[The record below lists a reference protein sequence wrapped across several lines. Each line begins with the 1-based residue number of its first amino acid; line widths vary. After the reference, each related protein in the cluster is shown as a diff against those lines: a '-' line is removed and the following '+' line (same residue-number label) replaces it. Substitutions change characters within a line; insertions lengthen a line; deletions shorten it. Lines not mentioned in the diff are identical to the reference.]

1 MEPEQQPLGL
11 DPELEKSLLDYKGN
25 LTSEVRVQLLD
36 LLHCI
41 AQCNL
46 GDRKDLKKL
55 VGIALEL
62 LDNAQRYNTGMEVEF
77 RWRIEG
83 SVLMVTI
90 RNRASKINAE
100 RLMEAVDSIERMTPE
115 QIALAF
121 RKQLTNEQFGAA
133 GGAGL
138 GMLQIAKKVGKKITA
153 DVQPVRMDEFIC
165 TSQVSADLGP
175 NLKRA

>member
-1 MEPEQQPLGL
+1 MENKKRSTGL
-11 DPELEKSLLDYKGN
+11 DAELEKSLLDYKGN

-62 LDNAQRYNTGMEVEF
+62 LDNAQRYNTGQEVEF
-77 RWRIEG
+77 RWHIEG

-90 RNRASKINAE
+90 RNRSSRANAE
-100 RLMEAVDSIERMTPE
+100 RLLDAVNSIERMSPE

-121 RKQLTNEQFGAA
+121 RKQLTNEQFGEG

-138 GMLQIAKKVGKKITA
+138 GMLQIAKKIGKNITA
-153 DVQPVRMDEFIC
+153 DARPVKMDEFIC
-165 TSQVSADLGP
+165 TSQVSADLGTG
-175 NLKRA
+175 LKRA

>member
-1 MEPEQQPLGL
+1 MEPKKQPSNI
-11 DPELEKSLLDYKGN
+11 DAELERSLLDYKGN

-46 GDRKDLKKL
+46 GERKDLKKL

-62 LDNAQRYNTGMEVEF
+62 LDNAQRYNTGEDVEF
-77 RWRIEG
+77 RWHIEG
-83 SVLMVTI
+83 SVLIVTI
-90 RNRASKINAE
+90 RNRASRANAE
-100 RLMEAVDSIERMTPE
+100 RLLDVVNSIERMSPE

-121 RKQLTNEQFGAA
+121 RKQLTNEQFGEG

-138 GMLQIAKKVGKKITA
+138 GMLQIAKKIGKNISA
-153 DVQPVRMDEFIC
+153 DVQPVKRDEFIC
-165 TSQVSADLGP
+165 TSQVSADLGAD
-175 NLKRA
+175 LKRA

>member
-1 MEPEQQPLGL
+1 MKNEKLPSGL

-46 GDRKDLKKL
+46 GERKDLKKL

-62 LDNAQRYNTGMEVEF
+62 LDNAQRYNAGKEVEF
-77 RWRIEG
+77 RWYIEG
-83 SVLMVTI
+83 SVLVVAI
-90 RNRASKINAE
+90 SNRASRANAE
-100 RLMEAVDSIERMTPE
+100 RLLDAVSSIERMNPE

-121 RKQLTNEQFGAA
+121 RKQLTNEQFGEA

-138 GMLQIAKKVGKKITA
+138 GILQIAKKIGKNITA
-153 DVQPVRMDEFIC
+153 EVTPVKMDEFIC
-165 TSQVSADLGP
+165 TSQVSADLGTD
-175 NLKRA
+175 LKRA